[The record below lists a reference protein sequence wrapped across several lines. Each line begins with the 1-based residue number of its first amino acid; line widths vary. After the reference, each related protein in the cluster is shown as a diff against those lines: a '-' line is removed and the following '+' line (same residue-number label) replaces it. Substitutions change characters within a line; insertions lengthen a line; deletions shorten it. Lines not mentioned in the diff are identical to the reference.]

1 MSKNTEVKI
10 KFLENNNL
18 KKLPV
23 YATDGSAGMDFYAC
37 GNYELLPGDVRLV
50 RTGIAL
56 EIPNGYELQIR
67 SRSGLAL
74 KNHVFV
80 LNAPGTID
88 SDYRGEVGV
97 IICNLGPYAYR
108 INEGDRIAQGVLCE
122 YEKADLKLVEDIST
136 TERSVGGFGS
146 TGTK

>member
-1 MSKNTEVKI
+1 MEVKI
-10 KFLENNNL
+10 KFLDNNSLN
-18 KKLPV
+18 KLPV
-23 YATDGSAGMDFYAC
+23 YATEGSAGMDFFAC

-50 RTGIAL
+50 RTGVAL
-56 EIPNGYELQIR
+56 EIPNGFELQIR

-88 SDYRGEVGV
+88 SDYRGEIGV
-97 IICNLGPYAYR
+97 IMSNLGPYMYR
-108 INEGDRIAQGVLCE
+108 INEGDRIAQGVLAK
-122 YEKADLKLVEDIST
+122 YEKAELNLVEDISE
-136 TERSVGGFGS
+136 TERSGGGFGS

>member
-1 MSKNTEVKI
+1 MQINI
-10 KFLENNNL
+10 KFLEHNSI

-37 GNYELLPGDVRLV
+37 GNYELLAGDVRLIK
-50 RTGIAL
+50 TGIAL
-56 EIPNGYELQIR
+56 EIPDGYELQIR

-88 SDYRGEVGV
+88 SDYRGEIG
-97 IICNLGPYAYR
+97 IIMCNLGPYSYR
-108 INEGDRIAQGVLCE
+108 INEGDRVAQGVVCE
-122 YEKADLKLVEDIST
+122 YKKATLNLVEDIST
-136 TERSVGGFGS
+136 TQRSVGGFGS
-146 TGTK
+146 TGSK